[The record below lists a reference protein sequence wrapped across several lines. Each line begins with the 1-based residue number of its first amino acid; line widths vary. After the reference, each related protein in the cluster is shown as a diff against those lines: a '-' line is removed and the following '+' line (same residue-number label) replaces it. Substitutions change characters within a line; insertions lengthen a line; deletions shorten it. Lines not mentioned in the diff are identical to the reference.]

1 MSQEVR
7 LGVSELTGR
16 VYAGSIEKGVRKSPS
31 YDVTGDF
38 FRCVVE
44 TFAPEKGKESKT
56 STVCSADGGEEFEV
70 VVRRKAVTA

>member
-16 VYAGSIEKGVRKSPS
+16 VYAGAIEKGRRKSPS
-31 YDVTGDF
+31 FDVTGDF

-44 TFAPEKGKESKT
+44 TLAPAKGKDSKESIIR
-56 STVCSADGGEEFEV
+56 SADEEFEV